1 MSYRTR
7 ERLVEALIRVSGYA
21 AIAALLGIFG
31 FLLVEGA
38 PAFAAAGGVGA
49 FLGGLNWYPISEPP
63 QFGILPLLLGSLA
76 VTLGAS
82 VIAIPLGVA
91 VAVYLAE
98 IAPAAVREALK
109 PVIELLASI
118 PSVVIGFVGIA
129 ILAPAIKQAF
139 GLQTGF
145 TGLTGAVAL
154 AWMALPTIVSISEDA
169 LRAVPAS
176 YKEASLA
183 LGASRWETIVH
194 ATLPAARPG
203 IVAAAML
210 GVGRVV
216 GETMAVMMLTGNAA
230 VLPTSLLQPLR
241 TMTATVAAE
250 MGETVF
256 GSPHYHAL
264 FGIGLVL
271 FLITFA
277 INFTADAVLNRQR
290 RAV

>member
-1 MSYRTR
+1 MVRRYS
-7 ERLVEALIRVSGYA
+7 ERLTESLIRASGYT
-21 AIAALLGIFG
+21 AIAVIIGIFG
-31 FLLVEGA
+31 FLAREGA
-38 PAFAAAGGVGA
+38 PSFAAAGGVSA
-49 FLGGLNWYPISEPP
+49 FLGGIHWYPVSAPP
-63 QFGILPLLLGSLA
+63 QFGILPLLFGSIA
-76 VTLGAS
+76 VTVGAS
-82 VIAIPLGVA
+82 VLAIPLGVA
-91 VAVYLAE
+91 VAAYLAE

-129 ILAPAIKQAF
+129 VVAPAVKQAF

-145 TGLTGAVAL
+145 TALTGAISL

-194 ATLPAARPG
+194 TTLPAARPG

-210 GVGRVV
+210 GMGRVV

-230 VLPTSLLQPLR
+230 VIPTTLLQPVR
-241 TMTATVAAE
+241 TMTATIAAE

-256 GSPHYHAL
+256 GSAHYHAL

-277 INFTADAVLNRQR
+277 INFAADAVLNRQR
-290 RAV
+290 RTA